1 MEWNGA
7 LEWNRIKLED
17 GTSGIEWGTEHDNLI
32 CTYLS
37 KGSSSSCEEHKVL

>member
-17 GTSGIEWGTEHDNLI
+17 GTSGIKWGTEHDNL
-32 CTYLS
+32 CDHAASLRTLAAD
-37 KGSSSSCEEHKVL
+37 